1 VKVKK
6 QSPATVPTKRARKD
20 HVCKEK
26 GLEAVIGDQVLQE
39 LTAGAAVLVEFELQ
53 VQEAGQAGIV
63 DVVAELLRSAAVH
76 VLLQRLLLF
85 LFNAVKRLTR

>member
-1 VKVKK
+1 M
-6 QSPATVPTKRARKD
+6 
-20 HVCKEK
+20 
-26 GLEAVIGDQVLQE
+26 
-39 LTAGAAVLVEFELQ
+39 
-53 VQEAGQAGIV
+53 QEAGQAGIV